1 MTRSNMSDPGQDTPE
16 EKNDPSKGDELPR
29 EDEHSRGP
37 NLVLLYSLIALA
49 LAAPIGFALL
59 IVRPFYLRR

>member
-1 MTRSNMSDPGQDTPE
+1 MSDELRSGMRGQPRSGRK
-16 EKNDPSKGDELPR
+16 KNDGLESGSK
-29 EDEHSRGP
+29 GP

-49 LAAPIGFALL
+49 LLTAIGLALL